1 MRILHADQ
9 GLTPAD
15 RQVIATITPILV
27 ILVRHFLPLLFWHKT
42 FLQASISTCR
52 SNCLD
57 SMAVRFCWIFIF
69 YFRDWLW
76 SNYSMQRKL
85 KEDVKNVYSH
95 NNYFFIIQNWH
106 TRFLYK
112 IREGSRLALDD
123 PFWKLIFSLN
133 RAKIWFN
140 SKQNP
145 EYSLK
150 NHSIESRISI
160 ELFIQKIEENYSKF
174 QNKAK
179 IWLRSPPEAPV

>member
-1 MRILHADQ
+1 
-9 GLTPAD
+9 
-15 RQVIATITPILV
+15 
-27 ILVRHFLPLLFWHKT
+27 
-42 FLQASISTCR
+42 
-52 SNCLD
+52 
-57 SMAVRFCWIFIF
+57 MAVRFCWIFMF

-95 NNYFFIIQNWH
+95 NNYFSIIQNWH

-179 IWLRSPPEAPV
+179 IWLRSPPEARGVYYSQKLSFL